1 LLKVYLRGIY
11 FLVTAASFIVFN
23 GAMKTTSDIKAKVSV
38 VEGTVKNH
46 SILPRYFMKA
56 CFH

>member
-1 LLKVYLRGIY
+1 LYFKPFVKSILERHF

-38 VEGTVKNH
+38 VEGTVKNLFFLDT
-46 SILPRYFMKA
+46 S
-56 CFH
+56 